1 MPAEKPQ
8 VRKSKKNMNDQEQKK
23 EPVHIKSII
32 SDVLKKYRNDKRT
45 NLFEISEIWKS
56 TVGPMI
62 ANDTRPW
69 KIKGNELEVH
79 VSGPSWLQ
87 QLSYMKNDII
97 KKLNESLGEQVIKSI
112 RFSVAHIP
120 NQQQI

>member
-1 MPAEKPQ
+1 MNNQAE
-8 VRKSKKNMNDQEQKK
+8 KK

-32 SDVLKKYRNDKRT
+32 SDVLKKYRNEKST
-45 NLFEISEIWKS
+45 NLFQIIEIWES
-56 TVGPMI
+56 AVGAAI

-69 KIKGNELEVH
+69 KIKGNELEVQ
-79 VSGPSWLQ
+79 VSSPSWLQ

-97 KKLNESLGEQVIKSI
+97 QKLNDNLGEKVIQSI

-120 NQQQI
+120 NQNRN